1 MASGNNDKRLFL
13 LDAMALIYRAHFAF
27 IRNPMYNSKGM
38 NTSALFGF
46 TNTLLDLLEKENPT
60 HIGIAFDTSEP
71 TFREQEFPAY
81 KANREE
87 QPEDI
92 QVATPVV
99 KQMAQ
104 AFQIPV
110 LEKPGYEADDLIG
123 TLAKQAARDGFEVYM
138 VTPDKDFAQIVEP
151 NIYLMKPARS
161 GKPGELWDMDKVR
174 EEFGIEQVSQ
184 VVDIQGLTGDSVDNI
199 PGVEGIGPKTAAKL
213 IQQFGDVETLVNSTD
228 QLKGKQKTKIEEYK
242 DQALQSKRLA
252 TIDTQAPINFDQDAL
267 KREEPDDESLKA
279 LLQELEFRSV
289 WRKLYGGNEGNDQD
303 DGQGDLFKQD
313 TASNEEPDQSSFT
326 TLENAEAKYQLVA
339 NEQDRQDLMEK
350 LSQVDGFAIDTETS
364 SLNPHTAELV
374 GISIATQAKEGY
386 YLPTHD
392 QESLETVLKALQPV
406 MANPQITKIGQNIKY
421 DLLVLER
428 YDLAVKG
435 QLFDTMIAHYL
446 LEPELRHNMDY
457 LAEQYLNYQPVPIEQ
472 LIGKKGKGQ
481 ASMGDL
487 DPSTIKDYACE
498 DADITYQLYQLFDRQ
513 LGEYDYKKLYQNIE
527 GPLIYVLDEMEREGV
542 KVDQE
547 QLNQYSNELGK
558 ELEAYQEEIYEMAGV
573 RFNINSPKQLGD
585 LLFEKLQL
593 DPKAKKNQKS
603 QQYSTNEE
611 VLSRLAQHH
620 PIAQKVLDYRS
631 IQKLK
636 STYVDALPDLINPE
650 TGRVHTSYQ
659 QAVAATGRLSSTN
672 PNLQNI
678 PIRTEKGRKIR
689 EAFIPRDEGY
699 SLLAADYS
707 QIELRLMASMS
718 EDPSLIQAFKNGEDI
733 HAATAAKIYKVPQE
747 NVTDEMRR
755 NAKTVNFGIIYGI
768 SAYGLSQRL
777 NISRAEA
784 SEVIDSYFN
793 EYPQVKTYMDSQVA
807 YARQHGH
814 VKTLFGRQRTLRD
827 INSGNA
833 TQRGFAER
841 NAINSPI
848 QGTAADLIKKAMVD
862 IHHELQQHHY
872 HSKMTMQVHDELIFD
887 ALDSELEELRP
898 LIADKMQHVL
908 KLHVPLE
915 VEIGVGPNWLEAH

>member
-1 MASGNNDKRLFL
+1 MVSANNDKRLFL
-13 LDAMALIYRAHFAF
+13 LDAMALIFRAHFAF

-92 QVATPVV
+92 QVATPVI
-99 KQMAQ
+99 KQLAQ
-104 AFQIPV
+104 AFRIPV

-138 VTPDKDFAQIVEP
+138 VTPDKDFAQVVEP

-161 GKPGELWDMDKVR
+161 GKPGELWDRDKVR

-213 IQQFGDVETLVNSTD
+213 IQQFGDVETLINSTD

-252 TIDTQAPINFDQDAL
+252 TIDTQAPINFDQEAL
-267 KREEPDDESLKA
+267 KREGPDDDSLKA
-279 LLQELEFRSV
+279 LLQELEFRSI
-289 WRKLYGGNEGNDQD
+289 WRKLYGGEEGNGQA
-303 DGQGDLFKQD
+303 DGQGDLFKQE
-313 TASNEEPDQSSFT
+313 ASSNEESDQSSFT
-326 TLENAEAKYQLVA
+326 TLENAEANYKLVA
-339 NEQDRQDLMEK
+339 NERERQDLMEK

-392 QESLETVLKALQPV
+392 QASLEAVLKALQPV
-406 MANPQITKIGQNIKY
+406 MANSQITKIGQNIKY

-428 YDLAVKG
+428 YDLEVKG

-457 LAEQYLNYQPVPIEQ
+457 LSEQYLNYRPVPIEQ

-487 DPSTIKDYACE
+487 KPSTIKDYACE
-498 DADITYQLYQLFDRQ
+498 DADITYQLYQLFDKQ

-547 QLNQYSNELGK
+547 QLNHYSNELGE
-558 ELEAYQEEIYEMAGV
+558 ELEGYQEEIYQMAGV

-593 DPKAKKNQKS
+593 DPKATKNQKS

-636 STYVDALPDLINPE
+636 STYVDALPDLINPQ

-689 EAFIPRDEGY
+689 EAFIPREEGY

-747 NVTDEMRR
+747 KVTDEMRR

-777 NISRAEA
+777 NIARAEA

-793 EYPQVKTYMDSQVA
+793 EYPQVKTYMDSQVS
-807 YARQHGH
+807 YARKHGH

-827 INSGNA
+827 INSGNS

-848 QGTAADLIKKAMVD
+848 QGTAADLIKKAMVN
-862 IHHELQQHHY
+862 IHHELQQQQY

-887 ALDSELEELRP
+887 ALDTELYQLRT
-898 LIADKMQHVL
+898 LIADKMQNVL
-908 KLHVPLE
+908 SLHVPLE

>member
-1 MASGNNDKRLFL
+1 MASDSNDKRLFL

-46 TNTLLDLLEKENPT
+46 TNTLLELLDKENPT

-71 TFREQEFPAY
+71 TFRETEYPEY
-81 KANREE
+81 KANREA

-92 QVATPVV
+92 QVATPIV

-104 AFQIPV
+104 AFRIPV

-123 TLAKQAARDGFEVYM
+123 TLAKQAAREGFTVYM
-138 VTPDKDFAQIVEP
+138 VTPDKDFAQLVEP

-161 GKPGELWDMDKVR
+161 GKPGELWDIDKVKA
-174 EEFGIEQVSQ
+174 EFGIEQVSQ

-199 PGVEGIGPKTAAKL
+199 PGVEGIGPKTASKL
-213 IQQFGDVETLVNSTD
+213 IMQFGDVETLVNATD
-228 QLKGKQKTKIEEYK
+228 QLKGKQKAKVEANRE
-242 DQALQSKRLA
+242 QALQSKRLA
-252 TIDTQAPINFDQDAL
+252 TIDTQAPIQFDQEAL
-267 KREEPDDESLKA
+267 KREEPDDEALKA
-279 LLQELEFRSV
+279 LLQELEFRSI
-289 WRKLYGGNEGNDQD
+289 WRKIYGEQDNKGENE
-303 DGQGDLFKQD
+303 GQGDLFQQSETKSAD
-313 TASNEEPDQSSFT
+313 KGETALE
-326 TLENAEAKYQLVA
+326 TLETADTDYALVTSA
-339 NEQDRQDLMEK
+339 ADRQALVKK
-350 LSQVDGFAIDTETS
+350 LQNAASFAIDTETS
-364 SLNPHTAELV
+364 SLNPHQAELV
-374 GISIATQAKEGY
+374 GISIATRAREGY
-386 YLPTHD
+386 YLPPKTP
-392 QESLETVLKALQPV
+392 EALEAVVADLQPV
-406 MANPQITKIGQNIKY
+406 MADETITKVGQNIKF

-428 YDLAVKG
+428 YGMQVQG

-457 LAEQYLNYQPVPIEQ
+457 LAEQYLYYQPVPIEE

-487 DPSTIKDYACE
+487 DPASIKDYACE
-498 DADITYQLYQLFDRQ
+498 DADVTYRLYELFDDK
-513 LGEYDYKKLYQNIE
+513 LTKNSYKSLYNNIE
-527 GPLIYVLDEMEREGV
+527 GPLIYVLEEMEREGV
-542 KVDQE
+542 KVDE
-547 QLNQYSNELGK
+547 NQLNHYSKELGK
-558 ELEAYQEEIYEMAGV
+558 EMEALQAEIFEMAGMQ
-573 RFNINSPKQLGD
+573 FNINSPKQLGE
-585 LLFEKLQL
+585 LLFEHLQL
-593 DPKAKKNQKS
+593 DPNAKKTQKS

-611 VLSRLAQHH
+611 VLTRLAQKH
-620 PIAQKVLDYRS
+620 PIARKVLDYRS
-631 IQKLK
+631 VQKLK
-636 STYVDALPDLINPE
+636 STYVDALPDLINPR

-678 PIRTEKGRKIR
+678 PIRTEKGRRIR
-689 EAFIPRDEGY
+689 EAFIPAGEGY
-699 SLLAADYS
+699 AILAADYS
-707 QIELRLMASMS
+707 QIELRLMAAMS
-718 EDPSLIQAFKNGEDI
+718 EDPAMIRAFQNGEDI
-733 HAATAAKIYKVPQE
+733 HASTAAKIYKVPPE
-747 NVTDEMRR
+747 SVTDDMRR

-777 NISRAEA
+777 NIPRAEA

-793 EYPQVKTYMDSQVA
+793 EYPQVKAYMDSQVA
-807 YARQHGH
+807 YARRHGH

-827 INSGNA
+827 INSSNA

-862 IHHELQQHHY
+862 IHQALKQGGFQ
-872 HSKMTMQVHDELIFD
+872 SKMTMQVHDELIFD
-887 ALDSELEELRP
+887 AKQDEVAELRP
-898 LIADKMQHVL
+898 IISEKMQQAL
-908 KLHVPLE
+908 DLSVPLE